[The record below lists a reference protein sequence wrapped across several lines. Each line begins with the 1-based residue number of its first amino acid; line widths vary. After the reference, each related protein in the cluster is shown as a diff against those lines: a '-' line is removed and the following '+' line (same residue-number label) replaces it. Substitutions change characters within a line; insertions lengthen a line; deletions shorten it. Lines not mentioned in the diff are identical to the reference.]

1 MSVLASVTN
10 LSDSEPELGNEK
22 SEKTETMPKAPAQM
36 ESKAKASAKTKAQ
49 AKKETKPKAQ
59 AKKETKPKASAK
71 TKASATKKRPAAADP
86 ETSEIPTVVTAE
98 TENAYCNANEGDG
111 GFRLRP
117 YKQTKAMAIQ
127 RTTGQKNQVL
137 QAGFYKSSAWFILH
151 EKKIF

>member
-1 MSVLASVTN
+1 
-10 LSDSEPELGNEK
+10 
-22 SEKTETMPKAPAQM
+22 
-36 ESKAKASAKTKAQ
+36 
-49 AKKETKPKAQ
+49 

-137 QAGFYKSSAWFILH
+137 QVKVRNASFEQNTSLAQTLLELLREGKPLEEVLELKNRMCIDLETEIAW
-151 EKKIF
+151 K